1 MDFNLLLNS
10 IQNLSIFEQI
20 SITMIICLI
29 IAFVTY
35 KILESC
41 EEDDEKISIFNFLI
55 FR

>member
-1 MDFNLLLNS
+1 MTFLND
-10 IQNLSIFEQI
+10 IAELPILGQI
-20 SITMIICLI
+20 SLTMIVCLL

-41 EEDDEKISIFNFLI
+41 EEDDDKISIFNFLI